1 MVVCTSKCFPK
12 GHVILGSRFA
22 LYHRIIKY
30 NKVGHME
37 AARNLEQAKVLSPE
51 DTVDADSNEAF
62 PE

>member
-1 MVVCTSKCFPK
+1 
-12 GHVILGSRFA
+12 
-22 LYHRIIKY
+22 
-30 NKVGHME
+30 ME